1 MIVVADTSPI
11 NYLILIGEI
20 EILTKMY
27 GTVVIPRAVRE
38 ELLRPSA
45 PEMVRNWTNQLPI
58 WLEVHTPVN
67 AADASLATLDPGE
80 RDAIILASELKADQL
95 IVDDRQGR
103 HEAEKRGIPVIGTL
117 GVMREAA
124 TLGLLDLRTAVKRL
138 EATSFHIAPEILTR
152 LLKDQP

>member
-27 GTVVIPRAVRE
+27 GTVVIPHAVRE

-45 PEMVRNWTNQLPI
+45 PEMVRNWTSQLPI

-67 AADASLATLDPGE
+67 TPDASLAMLDPGE
-80 RDAIILASELKADQL
+80 RDAIVLAGELAADQL

-117 GVMREAA
+117 GVIREAA
-124 TLGLLDLRTAVKRL
+124 TLGLLDLRAALKRL
-138 EATSFHIAPEILTR
+138 EATTFHIAPEIIAR
-152 LLKDQP
+152 LLKDQS

>member
-27 GTVVIPRAVRE
+27 GKVAIPRAVRD
-38 ELLRPSA
+38 ELLRVSA
-45 PEMVRNWTNQLPI
+45 PEMVRNWTSQPPA
-58 WLEVHTPVN
+58 WLEVHTPANVP
-67 AADASLATLDPGE
+67 DASLATLDPGE
-80 RDAIILASELKADQL
+80 RDAISLAAELSADQL

-103 HEAEKRGIPVIGTL
+103 HEAEKRLIPVIGTL
-117 GVMREAA
+117 GVLREAA
-124 TLGLLDLRTAVKRL
+124 TLGLLNLRIAVQRL
-138 EATSFHIAPEILTR
+138 EATSFHIAPEVLAR

>member
-1 MIVVADTSPI
+1 MIVVADTTAI
-11 NYLILIGEI
+11 NYLILIEEI

-27 GTVVIPRAVRE
+27 GRVVIPRAVHK

-45 PEMVRNWTNQLPI
+45 PEVVRNWTSHLPI
-58 WLEVHTPVN
+58 WLEIHTPV
-67 AADASLATLDPGE
+67 DAPDSSLAMLDPGE
-80 RDAIILASELKADQL
+80 RDAIVLALELKADQL

-103 HEAEKRGIPVIGTL
+103 QEAEKRGIPVIGTL

-124 TLGLLDLRTAVKRL
+124 TLGLLDLRTAVNRL
-138 EATSFHIAPEILTR
+138 EATSFHIAPEILAR